1 MTTFSELRD
10 SLYRR
15 DDRLKKQDRT
25 NRKILSGVRMKILL
39 TGGTG
44 YIGSPLM
51 RAWQAQ
57 NHQWIILTRRP
68 ERRIKS
74 VLRKERFI
82 KNLDEIEQNEE
93 IDCIINLAGSPID
106 VYWTKR
112 QKSTIL
118 TSRIDT
124 TAGLAKLVK
133 RLENPPKLCLS
144 ASAIGY
150 YGKEPGILD
159 ETSGLAEQSGSV
171 PDFAQQVCCAWE
183 EQARKI
189 AELGVPTFATR
200 LGVVLGPECRFLK
213 KILPAFRLGL
223 GGPIGHG
230 QQYFSWVHVEDVL
243 GAFSFLLEN
252 YRTILSEDEEQLFKV
267 FNLTSPHP
275 VTNEE
280 WTKALAKQL
289 SRPAFMRM
297 PKALVSLIF
306 GEMGRVLLLQGPRV
320 VPKAFQQ
327 QGFQFCHPHLAGALE
342 KSL

>member
-1 MTTFSELRD
+1 
-10 SLYRR
+10 
-15 DDRLKKQDRT
+15 
-25 NRKILSGVRMKILL
+25 MKILL

-44 YIGSPLM
+44 YIGSSLM

-57 NHQWIILTRRP
+57 NHQWTILTRLP

-74 VLRKERFI
+74 VLVQERFI
-82 KNLDEIEQNEE
+82 KNLDEIDQNEE

-118 TSRIDT
+118 QSRIDT
-124 TAGLAKLVK
+124 TAGLVQVIK
-133 RLENPPKLCLS
+133 RQKTPPKLCLS

-150 YGKEPGILD
+150 YGNQPGLLD
-159 ETSGLAEQSGSV
+159 ETSGLVETSSSV
-171 PDFAQQVCCAWE
+171 PDFAQQVCQAWE
-183 EQARKI
+183 DQARKI
-189 AELGVPTFATR
+189 AELGVPTFAIR

-223 GGPIGHG
+223 GGPIGDG
-230 QQYFSWVHVEDVL
+230 QQYFSWVHIEDVFR
-243 GAFSFLLEN
+243 AFSFFLQN
-252 YRTILSEDEEQLFKV
+252 YSKILSEDEEQLFKV
-267 FNLTSPHP
+267 FNLTSPNP
-275 VTNEE
+275 VTNQE

-289 SRPAFMRM
+289 SRPAFMSM
-297 PKALVSLIF
+297 PKALVSLVF

-320 VPKAFQQ
+320 VPKALQDC
-327 QGFQFCHPHLAGALE
+327 GFEFRHPHLAEALE